1 MKLSLLSNKDLRI
14 NLNELQNDTNTQ
26 SIRTSILYR

>member
-14 NLNELQNDTNTQ
+14 NLNELQNDINTQ
-26 SIRTSILYR
+26 SIRTTIL